1 MNSAILVLDVTLE
14 EKKMSK
20 ISVLLVEDH
29 HVVRK
34 GISYL
39 LSLEADID
47 IVGEAEDGNEGIQ
60 MAKELC
66 PDIIILDI
74 TMPNLNGIDA
84 VRRIRKSV
92 PNAKVIILT
101 MHTREQYIRQAL
113 REGASGYL
121 LKESTQEEL
130 VNAIKT
136 VYKGDVAL
144 SPSISK
150 FVFNEYVKQS
160 DHKQEV
166 DSLELLTDRE
176 RQVLRLIAEG
186 KTNKDIAKCLDISKS
201 TVNIHRT
208 NVMQKLDIH
217 DTVGL
222 VRYSIEKGIIV
233 VDN

>member
-1 MNSAILVLDVTLE
+1 MP
-14 EKKMSK
+14 K

-39 LSLEADID
+39 LSLEEDID
-47 IVGEAEDGNEGIQ
+47 IVGEAEDGNEGIK

-66 PDIIILDI
+66 PDVVIMDI

-84 VRRIRKSV
+84 IKQIKKSI
-92 PNAKVIILT
+92 PETKIMIMT

-121 LKESTQEEL
+121 LKESTPEEL
-130 VNAIKT
+130 VNAIRT
-136 VYKGDVAL
+136 VHKGGVAL
-144 SPSISK
+144 SPSISR
-150 FVFNEYVKQS
+150 FVLNEYVRQADPK
-160 DHKQEV
+160 KEV

-186 KTNKDIAKCLDISKS
+186 KTNKEIAKCLSISKS

-208 NVMQKLDIH
+208 NIMQKLDIH
-217 DTVGL
+217 DTAGL
-222 VRYSIEKGIIV
+222 VRYSMEKGIIV
-233 VDN
+233 IDK

>member
-1 MNSAILVLDVTLE
+1 MPN
-14 EKKMSK
+14 

-39 LSLEADID
+39 LSLEEDID
-47 IVGEAEDGNEGIQ
+47 IVGEAEDGNNAIK
-60 MAKELC
+60 MVKDLC
-66 PDIIILDI
+66 PDVVIMDI

-84 VRRIRKSV
+84 IKQIKKSI
-92 PNAKVIILT
+92 PETKVIILT

-130 VNAIKT
+130 VNAIRT
-136 VYKGDVAL
+136 VHKGGMAL
-144 SPSISK
+144 SPSISR
-150 FVFNEYVKQS
+150 FVLNEYVRQADPK
-160 DHKQEV
+160 KEI

-186 KTNKDIAKCLDISKS
+186 KTNKETAKCLSISKS

-208 NVMQKLDIH
+208 NIMQKLNIH

-222 VRYSIEKGIIV
+222 VRYSVEKGIIV
-233 VDN
+233 IDK

>member
-1 MNSAILVLDVTLE
+1 MPN
-14 EKKMSK
+14 

-34 GISYL
+34 GIAYL
-39 LSLEADID
+39 LSMEKDID
-47 IVGEAEDGNEGIQ
+47 MIGEAEDGNKAIN
-60 MAKELC
+60 MAKDLC
-66 PDIIILDI
+66 PDVVIMDI
-74 TMPNLNGIDA
+74 TMPNLNGID
-84 VRRIRKSV
+84 VVKQIRKSI
-92 PNAKVIILT
+92 PETKVLILT

-130 VNAIKT
+130 ANAIRT
-136 VYKGDVAL
+136 VHKGGVAL
-144 SPSISK
+144 SPSISR
-150 FVFNEYVKQS
+150 FVLNEYVRQADPK
-160 DHKQEV
+160 KEV

-186 KTNKDIAKCLDISKS
+186 KTNKEVAKCLSISKS

-208 NVMQKLDIH
+208 NIMQKLDIH

-222 VRYSIEKGIIV
+222 VRYSVEKGIIV
-233 VDN
+233 IDK

>member
-1 MNSAILVLDVTLE
+1 MPN
-14 EKKMSK
+14 

-39 LSLEADID
+39 LSLEEDID
-47 IVGEAEDGNEGIQ
+47 IVGEAEDGNNAIK
-60 MAKELC
+60 MVKDLC
-66 PDIIILDI
+66 PDVVIMDI

-84 VRRIRKSV
+84 VKQIKKSI
-92 PNAKVIILT
+92 PETKVIILT

-130 VNAIKT
+130 VNAIRT
-136 VYKGDVAL
+136 VHKGGMAL
-144 SPSISK
+144 SPSISR
-150 FVFNEYVKQS
+150 FVLNEYIRQADPK
-160 DHKQEV
+160 KEI

-186 KTNKDIAKCLDISKS
+186 KTNKETAKCLSISKS

-208 NVMQKLDIH
+208 NIMQKLNIH

-222 VRYSIEKGIIV
+222 VRYSVEKGIIV
-233 VDN
+233 IDK

>member
-1 MNSAILVLDVTLE
+1 MP
-14 EKKMSK
+14 K

-39 LSLEADID
+39 LSLEEDID
-47 IVGEAEDGNEGIQ
+47 LVGEAEDGNKAIK
-60 MAKELC
+60 MAKDLR
-66 PDIIILDI
+66 PDVVVMDI

-84 VRRIRKSV
+84 VKQIKKAI
-92 PNAKVIILT
+92 PETKVMILT

-130 VNAIKT
+130 VNAIRT
-136 VYKGDVAL
+136 VHKGGVAL
-144 SPSISK
+144 SPSISR
-150 FVFNEYVKQS
+150 FVLNEYIRQADPKN
-160 DHKQEV
+160 EV

-186 KTNKDIAKCLDISKS
+186 KTNKEIAKCLSISKS

-208 NVMQKLDIH
+208 NIMQKLDIH
-217 DTVGL
+217 DTAGL
-222 VRYSIEKGIIV
+222 VRYSMEKGIIV
-233 VDN
+233 IDK

>member
-1 MNSAILVLDVTLE
+1 MP
-14 EKKMSK
+14 K

-39 LSLEADID
+39 LSLEEDID
-47 IVGEAEDGNEGIQ
+47 LVGEAEDGNEAVK
-60 MAKELC
+60 MAKDLC
-66 PDIIILDI
+66 PDVVVMDI

-84 VRRIRKSV
+84 VKQIKKAI
-92 PNAKVIILT
+92 PETKVMILT

-130 VNAIKT
+130 VNAIRT
-136 VYKGDVAL
+136 VHKGGVAL
-144 SPSISK
+144 SPSISR
-150 FVFNEYVKQS
+150 FVLNEYVRQADPK
-160 DHKQEV
+160 KEV

-186 KTNKDIAKCLDISKS
+186 KTNKEIAKCLSISKS

-208 NVMQKLDIH
+208 NIMQKLDIH
-217 DTVGL
+217 DTAGL
-222 VRYSIEKGIIV
+222 VRYSMEKGIIV
-233 VDN
+233 IDK

>member
-1 MNSAILVLDVTLE
+1 MP
-14 EKKMSK
+14 K

-39 LSLEADID
+39 LSLEEDID
-47 IVGEAEDGNEGIQ
+47 LVGEAEDGNEAVK
-60 MAKELC
+60 MAKDLC
-66 PDIIILDI
+66 PDVVVMDI

-84 VRRIRKSV
+84 VKQIKKAI
-92 PNAKVIILT
+92 PETKVMILT

-130 VNAIKT
+130 VNAIRT
-136 VYKGDVAL
+136 VHKGGVAL
-144 SPSISK
+144 SPSISR
-150 FVFNEYVKQS
+150 FVLKEYVRQS
-160 DHKQEV
+160 DPKKEV

-186 KTNKDIAKCLDISKS
+186 KTNKEVAKYLSISKS

-208 NVMQKLDIH
+208 NIMQKLDIH
-217 DTVGL
+217 DTAGL
-222 VRYSIEKGIIV
+222 VRYSMEKGIIII
-233 VDN
+233 DT

>member
-1 MNSAILVLDVTLE
+1 MPN
-14 EKKMSK
+14 

-39 LSLEADID
+39 LSLEEDID
-47 IVGEAEDGNEGIQ
+47 IVGEAEDGNNAIK
-60 MAKELC
+60 MVKDLC
-66 PDIIILDI
+66 PDVVIMDI

-84 VRRIRKSV
+84 VKQIKKSI
-92 PNAKVIILT
+92 PETKVIILT

-130 VNAIKT
+130 VNAIRT
-136 VYKGDVAL
+136 VHKGGMAL
-144 SPSISK
+144 SPSISR
-150 FVFNEYVKQS
+150 FVLNEYVRQADPK
-160 DHKQEV
+160 KEI

-186 KTNKDIAKCLDISKS
+186 KTNKETAKCLSISKS

-208 NVMQKLDIH
+208 NIMQKLNIH

-222 VRYSIEKGIIV
+222 VRYSVEKGIIV
-233 VDN
+233 IDK

>member
-1 MNSAILVLDVTLE
+1 MP
-14 EKKMSK
+14 K

-39 LSLEADID
+39 LSLEEDID
-47 IVGEAEDGNEGIQ
+47 LVGEAEDGNEAVK
-60 MAKELC
+60 MAKDLC
-66 PDIIILDI
+66 PDVVVMDI

-84 VRRIRKSV
+84 VKQIKKAI
-92 PNAKVIILT
+92 PETKVMILT

-130 VNAIKT
+130 VNAIRT
-136 VYKGDVAL
+136 VHKGGVAL
-144 SPSISK
+144 SPSISR
-150 FVFNEYVKQS
+150 FVLKEYVRQADPKN
-160 DHKQEV
+160 EV

-186 KTNKDIAKCLDISKS
+186 KTNKEIAKCLSISKS

-208 NVMQKLDIH
+208 NIMQKLDIH
-217 DTVGL
+217 DTAGL
-222 VRYSIEKGIIV
+222 VRYSMEKGIIV
-233 VDN
+233 IDK

>member
-1 MNSAILVLDVTLE
+1 
-14 EKKMSK
+14 MSK

-39 LSLEADID
+39 LSLEEDID
-47 IVGEAEDGNEGIQ
+47 IAGEAEDGNEGIK

-66 PDIIILDI
+66 PDVVILDI

-84 VRRIRKSV
+84 VRRIKRSV
-92 PNAKVIILT
+92 PNTKVIILT

-121 LKESTQEEL
+121 LKESTHKEL

-136 VYKGDVAL
+136 VHKGDVAL

-160 DHKQEV
+160 DPKQEA
-166 DSLELLTDRE
+166 DSFELLTDRE
-176 RQVLRLIAEG
+176 RQVLRLVAEG
-186 KTNKDIAKCLDISKS
+186 KTNKDIAKCLKISKS

-222 VRYSIEKGIIV
+222 VKYSIEKGVIV

>member
-1 MNSAILVLDVTLE
+1 MP
-14 EKKMSK
+14 K

-39 LSLEADID
+39 LSLEEDID
-47 IVGEAEDGNEGIQ
+47 LVGEAEDGNEAVK
-60 MAKELC
+60 MAKDLC
-66 PDIIILDI
+66 PDVVVMDI

-84 VRRIRKSV
+84 VKQIKKAI
-92 PNAKVIILT
+92 PETKVMILT

-130 VNAIKT
+130 ANAIRT
-136 VYKGDVAL
+136 VHKGGVAL
-144 SPSISK
+144 SPSISR
-150 FVFNEYVKQS
+150 FVLKEYVRQADPK
-160 DHKQEV
+160 KAV

-186 KTNKDIAKCLDISKS
+186 KTNKEIAKCLSISKS

-208 NVMQKLDIH
+208 NIMQKLDIH
-217 DTVGL
+217 DTAGL
-222 VRYSIEKGIIV
+222 VRYSMEKGIIV
-233 VDN
+233 IDK

>member
-1 MNSAILVLDVTLE
+1 
-14 EKKMSK
+14 MSK
-20 ISVLLVEDH
+20 ISILLVEDH

-39 LSLEADID
+39 LSLEEDID
-47 IVGEAEDGNEGIQ
+47 IVGEAEDGNEGIK
-60 MAKELC
+60 MAKDLC
-66 PDIIILDI
+66 PDVVILDI
-74 TMPNLNGIDA
+74 TMPNLNGIDTI
-84 VRRIRKSV
+84 RRIRKSV
-92 PNAKVIILT
+92 PNTKVIILT

-121 LKESTQEEL
+121 LKESTHEEL

-136 VYKGDVAL
+136 VHKGDVAL

-150 FVFNEYVKQS
+150 FVFNEYVKQN
-160 DHKQEV
+160 DPKHEA

-176 RQVLRLIAEG
+176 RQVLRLVAEG
-186 KTNKDIAKCLDISKS
+186 KTNKDIAKCLNISKS

-222 VRYSIEKGIIV
+222 VKYSIEKGVIV

>member
-1 MNSAILVLDVTLE
+1 
-14 EKKMSK
+14 MSK

-39 LSLEADID
+39 LSLDEDSD
-47 IVGEAEDGNEGIQ
+47 IVGEAEDGNEGIK
-60 MAKELC
+60 MAKGLC
-66 PDIIILDI
+66 PDIVILDI

-84 VRRIRKSV
+84 VRQIKKSV
-92 PNAKVIILT
+92 PKTKVIILT

-136 VYKGDVAL
+136 VHKGDVAL

-150 FVFNEYVKQS
+150 FIFNEYVKQS
-160 DHKQEV
+160 DPKQEV

-176 RQVLRLIAEG
+176 REVLRLIAEG
-186 KTNKDIAKCLDISKS
+186 KTNKGIAKCLNISKS

-208 NVMQKLDIH
+208 NVMRKLDIH

-222 VRYSIEKGIIV
+222 VKYSIEKGIIV

>member
-1 MNSAILVLDVTLE
+1 
-14 EKKMSK
+14 MSN

-39 LSLEADID
+39 LSLEEDID
-47 IVGEAEDGNEGIQ
+47 LVGEAEDGNKAII
-60 MAKELC
+60 MAMDLC
-66 PDIIILDI
+66 PDVVIMDI

-84 VRRIRKSV
+84 VKQIKKSL
-92 PNAKVIILT
+92 PETKVMILT

-130 VNAIKT
+130 ANAVRTIH
-136 VYKGDVAL
+136 KGGVAL
-144 SPSISK
+144 SPSISR
-150 FVFNEYVKQS
+150 FVLNEYVRQADPK
-160 DHKQEV
+160 KV
-166 DSLELLTDRE
+166 ADSLELLTDRE
-176 RQVLRLIAEG
+176 RQVIRLIAEG
-186 KTNKDIAKCLDISKS
+186 KTNKEIAKCLSISKS

-208 NVMQKLDIH
+208 NIMQKLNIH

-222 VRYSIEKGIIV
+222 VRYCIEKGIIV
-233 VDN
+233 IDK

>member
-1 MNSAILVLDVTLE
+1 
-14 EKKMSK
+14 MSK

-39 LSLEADID
+39 LSLDEDID
-47 IVGEAEDGNEGIQ
+47 IVGEADDGNEGIK
-60 MAKELC
+60 MVKDLR
-66 PDIIILDI
+66 PDIAILDI

-84 VRRIRKSV
+84 IRRIRKSV
-92 PNAKVIILT
+92 PKTKVIILT
-101 MHTREQYIRQAL
+101 MHSREQYIRQAL
-113 REGASGYL
+113 QEGASGYL

-136 VYKGDVAL
+136 VHKGDVAL

-150 FVFNEYVKQS
+150 FVFSEYVRQS
-160 DHKQEV
+160 DPKQEV

-176 RQVLRLIAEG
+176 REVLRLIAEG
-186 KTNKDIAKCLDISKS
+186 KTNKDIAKCLNISKS

-208 NVMQKLDIH
+208 NVMRKLDIH

-222 VRYSIEKGIIV
+222 VKYSIEKGIIV

>member
-1 MNSAILVLDVTLE
+1 ME
-14 EKKMSK
+14 K

-39 LSLEADID
+39 LSLEEDID
-47 IVGEAEDGNEGIQ
+47 IVGEAEDGNEGIK

-66 PDIIILDI
+66 PDVIIMDI

-84 VRRIRKSV
+84 IKKIKKSL
-92 PNAKVIILT
+92 PKTKVMIMT
-101 MHTREQYIRQAL
+101 MHTKEQYIRQAL
-113 REGASGYL
+113 LDGASGYL

-130 VNAIKT
+130 VNAIRT
-136 VYKGDVAL
+136 IHKGGVVL
-144 SPSISK
+144 SPSISR
-150 FVFNEYVKQS
+150 FVLNEYVRQCDPK
-160 DHKQEV
+160 KEV
-166 DSLELLTDRE
+166 DSIELLTDRE
-176 RQVLRLIAEG
+176 RQVLRLIVEG
-186 KTNKDIAKCLDISKS
+186 KTNKEIAKCLSISKS

-233 VDN
+233 VDK

>member
-1 MNSAILVLDVTLE
+1 MP
-14 EKKMSK
+14 K

-39 LSLEADID
+39 LSLEEDID
-47 IVGEAEDGNEGIQ
+47 LVGEAEDGNEAVK
-60 MAKELC
+60 MAKDLC
-66 PDIIILDI
+66 PDVVVMDI
-74 TMPNLNGIDA
+74 TMPNFNGIDA
-84 VRRIRKSV
+84 VKQIKKAI
-92 PNAKVIILT
+92 PETKVMILT

-130 VNAIKT
+130 ANAIRT
-136 VYKGDVAL
+136 VHKGGVAL
-144 SPSISK
+144 SPSISR
-150 FVFNEYVKQS
+150 FVLKEYVRQADPK
-160 DHKQEV
+160 KAV

-186 KTNKDIAKCLDISKS
+186 KTNKEIAKCLSISKS

-208 NVMQKLDIH
+208 NIMQKLDIH
-217 DTVGL
+217 DTAGL
-222 VRYSIEKGIIV
+222 VRYSMEKGIIV
-233 VDN
+233 IDK

>member
-1 MNSAILVLDVTLE
+1 
-14 EKKMSK
+14 MSI

-39 LSLEADID
+39 LSLEKDID
-47 IVGEAEDGNEGIQ
+47 IVGEAEDGNEGIK

-66 PDIIILDI
+66 PDVVILDI
-74 TMPNLNGIDA
+74 TMPNLNGIDS

-92 PNAKVIILT
+92 PNTKVIILT
-101 MHTREQYIRQAL
+101 MHTREHYIRQAL

-121 LKESTQEEL
+121 LKESTHTEL

-136 VYKGDVAL
+136 VHKGDVAL

-160 DHKQEV
+160 DPKQDV

-176 RQVLRLIAEG
+176 RQVLRLVAEG
-186 KTNKDIAKCLDISKS
+186 KTNKDIAKCLKISKS

-222 VRYSIEKGIIV
+222 VKYSIEKGVIV

>member
-1 MNSAILVLDVTLE
+1 MP
-14 EKKMSK
+14 K
-20 ISVLLVEDH
+20 ITVLLVEDH

-39 LSLEADID
+39 LSLEEDID
-47 IVGEAEDGNEGIQ
+47 IVGEAEDGNEGIK

-66 PDIIILDI
+66 PDVVIMDI

-84 VRRIRKSV
+84 IKKISKSM
-92 PNAKVIILT
+92 PETKVMIMT

-113 REGASGYL
+113 RDGASGYL
-121 LKESTQEEL
+121 LKESTQDEL
-130 VNAIKT
+130 VDAIRT
-136 VYKGDVAL
+136 VHKGGVAL
-144 SPSISK
+144 SPSISR
-150 FVFNEYVKQS
+150 FVLNEYVRQS
-160 DHKQEV
+160 DPKKDV
-166 DSLELLTDRE
+166 DSIELLTDRE
-176 RQVLRLIAEG
+176 KQVLRLIAEG
-186 KTNKDIAKCLDISKS
+186 KTNKEIAKCLSISKS

-233 VDN
+233 VDK

>member
-1 MNSAILVLDVTLE
+1 MP
-14 EKKMSK
+14 K

-39 LSLEADID
+39 LSLEEDID
-47 IVGEAEDGNEGIQ
+47 LVGEAEDGNEAVK
-60 MAKELC
+60 MAKDLC
-66 PDIIILDI
+66 PDVVVMDI

-84 VRRIRKSV
+84 VKQIKKAI
-92 PNAKVIILT
+92 PETKVMILT

-130 VNAIKT
+130 VNAIRT
-136 VYKGDVAL
+136 VHKGGVAL
-144 SPSISK
+144 SPSISR
-150 FVFNEYVKQS
+150 FVLKEYVRQADPK
-160 DHKQEV
+160 KAV

-186 KTNKDIAKCLDISKS
+186 KTNKEIAKCLSISKS

-208 NVMQKLDIH
+208 NIMQKLDIH
-217 DTVGL
+217 DTAGL
-222 VRYSIEKGIIV
+222 VRYSMEKGIIV
-233 VDN
+233 IDK

>member
-1 MNSAILVLDVTLE
+1 
-14 EKKMSK
+14 MSK

-39 LSLEADID
+39 LSLEEDID

-66 PDIIILDI
+66 PDVVIMDI
-74 TMPNLNGIDA
+74 TMPGLNGIDA
-84 VRRIRKSV
+84 IKQIRKSM
-92 PNAKVIILT
+92 PETKVMIMT
-101 MHTREQYIRQAL
+101 MHTREHYIRQAL

-130 VNAIKT
+130 VDAIRT
-136 VYKGDVAL
+136 VHKGGVAL
-144 SPSISK
+144 SPSISR
-150 FVFNEYVKQS
+150 FVLNEYVRQGDSK
-160 DHKQEV
+160 KEV
-166 DSLELLTDRE
+166 DSIELLTDRE

-186 KTNKDIAKCLDISKS
+186 KTNKEIAKCLSISKS

-208 NVMQKLDIH
+208 NVMHKLDIH

-222 VRYSIEKGIIV
+222 VLYSIEKGIIV
-233 VDN
+233 VDK

>member
-1 MNSAILVLDVTLE
+1 MP
-14 EKKMSK
+14 K
-20 ISVLLVEDH
+20 ITVLLVEDH

-39 LSLEADID
+39 LSLEEDID
-47 IVGEAEDGNEGIQ
+47 IVGEAEDGNEGIK

-66 PDIIILDI
+66 PDVVIMDI

-84 VRRIRKSV
+84 IKKISKSM
-92 PNAKVIILT
+92 PETKVMIMT

-113 REGASGYL
+113 RDGASGYL

-130 VNAIKT
+130 VGAIRT
-136 VYKGDVAL
+136 VHKGGVAL
-144 SPSISK
+144 SPSISR
-150 FVFNEYVKQS
+150 FVLNEYVRRS
-160 DHKQEV
+160 DPKKDV
-166 DSLELLTDRE
+166 DSIELLTDRE
-176 RQVLRLIAEG
+176 KQVLRLIAEG
-186 KTNKDIAKCLDISKS
+186 KTNKEIAKCLSISKS

-233 VDN
+233 VDK

>member
-1 MNSAILVLDVTLE
+1 
-14 EKKMSK
+14 MSK

-39 LSLEADID
+39 LSLEEDID
-47 IVGEAEDGNEGIQ
+47 IVGEAEDGHEGIK
-60 MAKELC
+60 MAKELF
-66 PDIIILDI
+66 PDVVILDI

-84 VRRIRKSV
+84 TRRIRKSV
-92 PNAKVIILT
+92 PGTKVIILT
-101 MHTREQYIRQAL
+101 MHTKEQYIRQAL

-121 LKESTQEEL
+121 LKESTHEEL
-130 VNAIKT
+130 VDAIKK
-136 VYKGDVAL
+136 VHSGDVAL
-144 SPSISK
+144 SPSVSK
-150 FVFNEYVKQS
+150 FVFNEYVKQG
-160 DHKQEV
+160 DAKQET

-176 RQVLRLIAEG
+176 RQVLRLIAES
-186 KTNKDIAKCLDISKS
+186 KTNKDIAKCLNISKS

-222 VRYSIEKGIIV
+222 VKYSIEKGIIV
-233 VDN
+233 IDN

>member
-1 MNSAILVLDVTLE
+1 MP
-14 EKKMSK
+14 K
-20 ISVLLVEDH
+20 ITVLLVEDH

-39 LSLEADID
+39 LSLEEDID
-47 IVGEAEDGNEGIQ
+47 IVGEAEDGNEGIK

-66 PDIIILDI
+66 PDVVIMDI

-84 VRRIRKSV
+84 IKKISKSM
-92 PNAKVIILT
+92 PETKVMIMT

-113 REGASGYL
+113 RDGASGYL
-121 LKESTQEEL
+121 LKETTQDEL
-130 VNAIKT
+130 VDAIRT
-136 VYKGDVAL
+136 VHKGGVAL
-144 SPSISK
+144 SPSISR
-150 FVFNEYVKQS
+150 FVLNEYVRHSGPKK
-160 DHKQEV
+160 DV
-166 DSLELLTDRE
+166 DSIELLTDRE
-176 RQVLRLIAEG
+176 KQVLRLIAEG
-186 KTNKDIAKCLDISKS
+186 KTNKEIAKCLSISKS

-233 VDN
+233 VDK

>member
-1 MNSAILVLDVTLE
+1 MP
-14 EKKMSK
+14 K

-39 LSLEADID
+39 LSLEEDID
-47 IVGEAEDGNEGIQ
+47 LVGEAEDGNEAVK
-60 MAKELC
+60 MAKDLC
-66 PDIIILDI
+66 PDVVVMDI

-84 VRRIRKSV
+84 VKQIKKAI
-92 PNAKVIILT
+92 PETKVMILT

-130 VNAIKT
+130 ANAIRT
-136 VYKGDVAL
+136 VHKGGVAL
-144 SPSISK
+144 SPSISR
-150 FVFNEYVKQS
+150 FVLKEYVRQADPK
-160 DHKQEV
+160 KAV

-186 KTNKDIAKCLDISKS
+186 KTNKEIAKCLSISKS

-217 DTVGL
+217 DTAGL
-222 VRYSIEKGIIV
+222 VRYSMEKGIIV
-233 VDN
+233 IDK

>member
-1 MNSAILVLDVTLE
+1 
-14 EKKMSK
+14 MSK

-39 LSLEADID
+39 LSMEEDIEV
-47 IVGEAEDGNEGIQ
+47 VGEAEDGNEGIK

-66 PDIIILDI
+66 PDVVILDI

-84 VRRIRKSV
+84 VRRIKKSV
-92 PNAKVIILT
+92 PNTKVIILT

-121 LKESTQEEL
+121 LKESTHTEL

-136 VYKGDVAL
+136 VHKGDVAL

-150 FVFNEYVKQS
+150 FVFSEYVRQS
-160 DHKQEV
+160 DPKQEV

-186 KTNKDIAKCLDISKS
+186 KTNKDIAKCLNISKS

-208 NVMQKLDIH
+208 NVMRKLDIH

-222 VRYSIEKGIIV
+222 VRYSIEKGIIL

>member
-1 MNSAILVLDVTLE
+1 MP
-14 EKKMSK
+14 K

-34 GISYL
+34 GLSYL
-39 LSLEADID
+39 LSLEEDID
-47 IVGEAEDGNEGIQ
+47 IAGEAEDGNEGIK

-66 PDIIILDI
+66 PDVVILDI

-84 VRRIRKSV
+84 VRRIRRSV

-121 LKESTQEEL
+121 LKESTHEEL
-130 VNAIKT
+130 LNAIKS
-136 VYKGDVAL
+136 VHKGDVAL

-150 FVFNEYVKQS
+150 FVFNEYVKQR
-160 DHKQEV
+160 DPKREA

-176 RQVLRLIAEG
+176 RQILRLIAEG

-222 VRYSIEKGIIV
+222 VKYSIEKGIIV
-233 VDN
+233 IDN

>member
-1 MNSAILVLDVTLE
+1 MP
-14 EKKMSK
+14 K

-39 LSLEADID
+39 LSLEEDID
-47 IVGEAEDGNEGIQ
+47 LVGEAEDGNEAVK
-60 MAKELC
+60 MAKDLC
-66 PDIIILDI
+66 PDVVVMDI

-84 VRRIRKSV
+84 VKQIKKAI
-92 PNAKVIILT
+92 PETKVMILT

-130 VNAIKT
+130 ANAIRT
-136 VYKGDVAL
+136 VHKGGVAL
-144 SPSISK
+144 SPSISR
-150 FVFNEYVKQS
+150 FVLKEYVRQADPKK
-160 DHKQEV
+160 DV

-186 KTNKDIAKCLDISKS
+186 KTNKEVAKYLSISKS

-208 NVMQKLDIH
+208 NIMQKLDIH
-217 DTVGL
+217 DTAGL
-222 VRYSIEKGIIV
+222 VRYSMEKGIIV
-233 VDN
+233 IDK